1 MDDRKE
7 TTGRF
12 SLAGFSV
19 ADHLALWI
27 GCVALLAG
35 IAVLALVKGDTKEAL
50 GVPLLGLC
58 GVAWFFLI
66 LLLIG
71 EGEERDRRDGGR

>member
-1 MDDRKE
+1 MDKRADKPSRL
-7 TTGRF
+7 
-12 SLAGFSV
+12 SLADFSF

-27 GCVALLAG
+27 GCVALLGG
-35 IAVLALVKGDTKEAL
+35 IGVLALAHGSIKEVL

-71 EGEERDRRDGGR
+71 EGEERDRRHGRS

>member
-1 MDDRKE
+1 MDNR
-7 TTGRF
+7 TGRTRRLGLADF
-12 SLAGFSV
+12 SL

-27 GCVALLAG
+27 GCAALLAG
-35 IAVLALVKGDTKEAL
+35 IAVLILVPGTTKEAL

-71 EGEERDRRDGGR
+71 EGEERDRRSGRG